1 MNKTTLNNQKEKH
14 SIANFYPRSPCGER
28 RSVHKRYPVILFF
41 YPRSP
46 CGERRWNCD
55 IRPKRNFFSIHALLA
70 ESDRA
75 YCLHRGISHIFY
87 PRSPCGERQS
97 RVRVCQAV
105 IHFLSTLSL
114 RRATRC
120 KPCADRGS
128 SFFYPRSPC
137 GERLKLLSV
146 GPAGSLFLSTLS
158 LRRATLPGSVSSE
171 ILHFLS
177 TLSLRRATYPAASC
191 RPHVAFSI
199 HALLAESDSSYSLL
213 ARLARFFYPRSPCGE
228 RPSRCA
234 AAYLSWIFY
243 PRSPC
248 GERRNGGDVAD
259 ALQVFS
265 IHALLAESDSQHE
278 KINSTNYK
286 FSIHALLAESDFL
299 MQKGGPPGMV
309 FYPRSPCGERQ

>member
-1 MNKTTLNNQKEKH
+1 M
-14 SIANFYPRSPCGER
+14 ER
-28 RSVHKRYPVILFF
+28 
-41 YPRSP
+41 
-46 CGERRWNCD
+46 C
-55 IRPKRNFFSIHALLA
+55 
-70 ESDRA
+70 
-75 YCLHRGISHIFY
+75 
-87 PRSPCGERQS
+87 
-97 RVRVCQAV
+97 
-105 IHFLSTLSL
+105 
-114 RRATRC
+114 RRAI
-120 KPCADRGS
+120 
-128 SFFYPRSPC
+128 
-137 GERLKLLSV
+137 
-146 GPAGSLFLSTLS
+146 PAARFLSTLS

-286 FSIHALLAESDFL
+286 FSIHALLAESDTNRKQMAVSVIDFL
-299 MQKGGPPGMV
+299 STLSLRRATNSIAILFGSLI
-309 FYPRSPCGERQ
+309 FLSTLSLRRATF